1 MEISDSHVCDRLKKN
16 DLPLSDTGV
25 KILFVPI
32 ENVLLHMVSFVF
44 AFWLSLPEPSS
55 TPDFYIIWWNASLWI
70 ANWKLDRYQT
80 LKLWKPKL
88 VANSVF

>member
-1 MEISDSHVCDRLKKN
+1 MIHMFVIDLKKN

-44 AFWLSLPEPSS
+44 AF
-55 TPDFYIIWWNASLWI
+55 
-70 ANWKLDRYQT
+70 
-80 LKLWKPKL
+80 
-88 VANSVF
+88 